1 MVSGAPRT
9 PRAEC
14 SDGRLIV
21 RPAPSHG
28 LGVFARCDVADGV
41 RLLEYTGERISHA
54 EAAARYDDE
63 RGEHAHTLLFTVDAA
78 TVIDG
83 GAGGGIGRYVN
94 HSCEPNCEAVF
105 DDGRIFFE
113 TRRPIR
119 AGEELT
125 YDYRLRRP
133 RPLPRDWRRRY
144 ACRCAAARCRTT
156 MLVRPPGG
164 VAQAR
169 ARRAHRTAT

>member
-1 MVSGAPRT
+1 MVSAAHEDDGALVVRT
-9 PRAEC
+9 A
-14 SDGRLIV
+14 S
-21 RPAPSHG
+21 AHG
-28 LGVFARCDVADGV
+28 LGVFATRDLAVGV
-41 RLLEYTGERISHA
+41 YALEYTGERISHA
-54 EAAARYDDE
+54 EGAARYDDQ
-63 RGEHAHTLLFTVDAA
+63 RGQHTHTLLFTVDAT

-83 GAGGGIGRYVN
+83 GAGGGMGRYVN
-94 HSCEPNCEAVF
+94 HSCAPNCEAVL

-113 TRRPIR
+113 TLRPIR

-144 ACRCAAARCRTT
+144 ACRCAAPRCRTT

-164 VAQAR
+164 VARAR
-169 ARRAHRTAT
+169 AGRRRGAIT